1 MRYRLSAM
9 AGGAALALTI
19 VVAGAAGAS
28 AAGSPATGGALL
40 AATPG
45 PTVTCPPAIPLT
57 GAVTGVTTT
66 SLTISYSIFQR
77 PPCGYDP
84 PVTVTLFASSEDAR
98 QWLNPVAE
106 AVSGP
111 ERSGKVTIDGLTP
124 DTAYWYRFSAN
135 GQHDPY
141 WTGSGRTA
149 AEQPCAATV
158 AIDSAWGGGFVAR
171 VTVRNAGAET
181 LGTWHVSWRWPGDE
195 RIVSLWNGVAA
206 DAGDGVTIGNASY
219 NGTLA
224 PGASTTFGMLVAAT
238 APPVGLD
245 PACTR

>member
-1 MRYRLSAM
+1 MRYRLSAVL
-9 AGGAALALTI
+9 GGAAVALGL
-19 VVAGAAGAS
+19 VVGGAAGAA
-28 AAGSPATGGALL
+28 AAGPPTTGDALPAA
-40 AATPG
+40 AATPE
-45 PTVTCPPAIPLT
+45 VTCPPAIPLT
-57 GAVTGVTTT
+57 GAVAGATTT
-66 SLTISYSIFQR
+66 SLTISYSIFLG

-106 AVSGP
+106 AASGP
-111 ERSGKVTIDGLTP
+111 ERSGTMTIDGLTP

-149 AEQPCAATV
+149 AVQACAATV
-158 AIDSAWGGGFVAR
+158 AIDSAWSGGFVAR
-171 VTVRNAGAET
+171 VAVRNVGAET
-181 LGTWHVSWRWPGDE
+181 LGTWHVSWQWPGNE
-195 RIVSLWNGVAA
+195 RIVSLWNGVA
-206 DAGDGVTIGNASY
+206 DGGDGVTISNAPY

-224 PGASTTFGMLVAAT
+224 PGGSTSFGMLVAAT
-238 APPVGLD
+238 APPSSLA